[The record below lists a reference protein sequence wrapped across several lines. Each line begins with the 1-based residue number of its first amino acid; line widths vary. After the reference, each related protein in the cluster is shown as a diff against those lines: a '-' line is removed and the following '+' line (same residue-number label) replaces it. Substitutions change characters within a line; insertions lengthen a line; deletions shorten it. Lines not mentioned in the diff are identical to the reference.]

1 MVDTSPSHGG
11 DFKCL
16 EFSLSPWNKDH
27 ETWTKCGFTSPIC
40 SKIGRGWTRDPFNGT
55 WDFRMSCLVSL
66 PVTFLAYGNSQKLQN
81 ICTWIS
87 GGSKNLLRTSCF
99 SLTQLNARCCLSAWR
114 FFPRRFKDMKWKI
127 AWWTCVSTAPSSDYL
142 SIEFLAWWLFTSL
155 LCFQWS
161 FSNWVISFEAPT
173 NLTTPTLFQT
183 FCLDT
188 FL

>member
-1 MVDTSPSHGG
+1 MVETSPSHGG

-27 ETWTKCGFTSPIC
+27 GRTKCRFMSPIC
-40 SKIGRGWTRDPFNGT
+40 SKIGRGWTRDPFHGT
-55 WDFRMSCLVSL
+55 RDFRMSFLVSL
-66 PVTFLAYGNSQKLQN
+66 PVTFLVYGNSRKLQS
-81 ICTWIS
+81 IYTWIS

-114 FFPRRFKDMKWKI
+114 FFPRNVLQKSCQRFT
-127 AWWTCVSTAPSSDYL
+127 WWTCVSTAPSSDQL

-161 FSNWVISFEAPT
+161 SLIGSSLSKP
-173 NLTTPTLFQT
+173 
-183 FCLDT
+183 
-188 FL
+188 